1 MQKEKYFH
9 GFCVKENARN
19 EKFFITESYELI
31 GAIDLYIDGEKAVTI
46 NYFASLVSPKGITED
61 EIWDYIYKSCKKHA
75 RGSIIYISQ
84 CFVDNVSYDPLVNLF
99 A

>member
-1 MQKEKYFH
+1 MQQTFH
-9 GFCVKENARN
+9 GFCVKENARS
-19 EKFFITESYELI
+19 EKFFITESNQLV
-31 GAIDLYIDGEKAVTI
+31 GAIDLFIDGKKAVTI
-46 NYFASLVSPKGITED
+46 NYFASLRRPKEITED
-61 EIWDYIYKSCKKHA
+61 EIWDYIYKNCQKHA